1 MYCLIEF
8 FSFPAHASGDVSDQ
22 LFHLYLEKGITCM
35 NQSFLKKQRQF
46 NNLGHGIWYTK

>member
-22 LFHLYLEKGITCM
+22 LFHLYLEKRPYM
-35 NQSFLKKQRQF
+35 QESKFLKK
-46 NNLGHGIWYTK
+46 TKTV